1 MAKPRINKRKLLITL
16 SPLLALLAIAGLTG
30 FLWTLNV
37 VQVRNAS
44 GLRIDE
50 FTMTVCNRTY
60 TLTNL
65 SNGEA
70 EKIHFAVTED
80 SSFLMRATLQNGA
93 VLSNNFGYVT
103 GGTGAYH
110 NRLTITVRSNL
121 IEGMQQ

>member
-37 VQVRNAS
+37 VQVRNSS
-44 GLRIDE
+44 GLMIEE
-50 FTMTVCNRTY
+50 FTMTVCNKTHR
-60 TLTNL
+60 LTNL
-65 SNGEA
+65 SNGETG
-70 EKIHFAVTED
+70 KIHFAVTGD
-80 SSFLMRATLQNGA
+80 SSFQMKAKLQNGI

-103 GGTGAYH
+103 GGAGAYH